1 MKLQLR
7 QKLIQEGIMDGL
19 QLYIQNKYNDL
30 KNFIETDKIKEAIDT
45 KNINNAINSK
55 DAKVIKDI
63 KDQNQGTTDA
73 SLPNVG

>member
-1 MKLQLR
+1 MKLKLR

-30 KNFIETDKIKEAIDT
+30 KNFIETDKIKEQIEL
-45 KNINNAINSK
+45 N
-55 DAKVIKDI
+55 AKVPNNTEDNKE
-63 KDQNQGTTDA
+63 GTIDA